1 MLQVL
6 KFNLDRRSERVRVF
20 ELGRV
25 FLRDAKV
32 QNTDT
37 TVEGFDQ
44 PMRIAGMACGPADML
59 QWGSKEQPVDF
70 YDAKGDVEALLA
82 PRAVQFEPATHP
94 AMHPG
99 RCACVLLEG
108 RAIGFVGELHPQW
121 RQAWELAAAPV
132 MFELELGAVLQH
144 PVPQFSPVPR
154 QQAVERDL
162 AVVVAE
168 QVTHAQIMAAIAS
181 ALPATLLR
189 SAVLF
194 DVYRSKPL
202 KAGEVQPATALA
214 AGDKSLAVR
223 LTLGAGDATLAEADI
238 EAAVQAVLDQL
249 AAQTGAKLRA

>member
-1 MLQVL
+1 M
-6 KFNLDRRSERVRVF
+6 
-20 ELGRV
+20 
-25 FLRDAKV
+25 
-32 QNTDT
+32 
-37 TVEGFDQ
+37 
-44 PMRIAGMACGPADML
+44 
-59 QWGSKEQPVDF
+59 
-70 YDAKGDVEALLA
+70 
-82 PRAVQFEPATHP
+82 
-94 AMHPG
+94 
-99 RCACVLLEG
+99 LLER